1 MARPREFK
9 MQDALHG
16 AMDIFWVQGY
26 AATNLPDL
34 LKAMGITRGSF
45 YKAFVD
51 KRSVYLAALDF
62 YDQNVVSGAVTLL
75 QNANEPTLTAN
86 LMLLFGGSQEEEPQP
101 PAPTDPQTPQ
111 EQQEQSDQAQTDQ
124 TQTDQIQRGCFI
136 CNAMIEV
143 APTDSDV
150 AQRTNAMADRLY
162 RAIYQQIDKHLPHMT
177 TAAKEDRA
185 QAVLHLYFG
194 AQAMGKAGR
203 QPHKWQNMLADILA

>member
-1 MARPREFK
+1 

-62 YDQNVVSGAVTLL
+62 YDQNVVSSAVTLL
-75 QNANEPTLTAN
+75 QNASEPTLTAN
-86 LMLLFGGSQEEEPQP
+86 LMLLFGGSQEKEPDP
-101 PAPTDPQTPQ
+101 PASTDPQAPQKQQ
-111 EQQEQSDQAQTDQ
+111 EQQDQTDQ
-124 TQTDQIQRGCFI
+124 AQRGCFI

-162 RAIYQQIDKHLPHMT
+162 RAIYQQIDKHLPHMA